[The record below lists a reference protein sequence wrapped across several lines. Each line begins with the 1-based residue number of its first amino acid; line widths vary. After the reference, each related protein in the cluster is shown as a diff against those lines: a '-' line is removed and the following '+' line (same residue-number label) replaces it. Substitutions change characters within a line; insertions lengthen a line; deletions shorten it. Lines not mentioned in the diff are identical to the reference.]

1 MIVSNMSK
9 HDTDLSLLFHA
20 LADPTRRAVV
30 ESLSDHGESSVTELA
45 APFPIGLPTFLKH
58 LRVLEDSG
66 LVTTTKTGRTRMC
79 RLRPRPLGDVETW
92 LSTRRRSVDAQ
103 LDAFSTYVE
112 SIPNPPE
119 VSHDNP

>member
-1 MIVSNMSK
+1 MVRHMAN
-9 HDTDLSLLFHA
+9 HFQTLDRTFHA
-20 LADPTRRAVV
+20 LSDPTRRAVV
-30 ESLSDHGESSVTELA
+30 ESLSDHGESSVTALA